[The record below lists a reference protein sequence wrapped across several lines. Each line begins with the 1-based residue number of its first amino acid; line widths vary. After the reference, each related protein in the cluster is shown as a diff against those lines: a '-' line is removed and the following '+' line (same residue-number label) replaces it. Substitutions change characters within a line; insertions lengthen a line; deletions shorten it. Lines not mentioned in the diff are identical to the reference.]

1 MLFMKKKIINYFNMS
16 NRKFITKGKNIPKTF
31 APISQAVVAGNYCYI
46 SGQIAVDL
54 EGKFIDG
61 TIQKQTELAFKNLFA
76 VLKESGFS
84 INEIVFI
91 DLAFTDLK
99 DLEFVNPY
107 FDSLFESER
116 KPARTVYQ
124 AAALPANAKVK
135 IMAVAIKT

>member
-1 MLFMKKKIINYFNMS
+1 MS
-16 NRKFITKGKNIPKTF
+16 NRKFITTGKNIPKTF
-31 APISQAVVAGNYCYI
+31 APISQAVVAGNYCHI

-61 TIQKQTELAFKNLFA
+61 TIQQQMELAFQNLFA
-76 VLKESGFS
+76 VLKASCFS

-99 DLEFVNPY
+99 DLEFVNAY

-135 IMAVAIKT
+135 IMAVAIKI